1 VNGAGLEIVVI
12 MGGIEMAVGPG
23 TGKGVRAET
32 VAMIDEDTRLKATSS
47 ATAHVRDLPAEMA
60 PGLPDLEHHLGEE
73 DTRVIGVLSAETIGP
88 EMTGEAPMVHQVL
101 VI

>member
-32 VAMIDEDTRLKATSS
+32 VAMIDEVSYTHRQTL
-47 ATAHVRDLPAEMA
+47 VEP
-60 PGLPDLEHHLGEE
+60 EHL
-73 DTRVIGVLSAETIGP
+73 
-88 EMTGEAPMVHQVL
+88 
-101 VI
+101 